1 MGASITK
8 EDEQLTIDLYQSNNY
23 DVDVKIAQLYTEQDE
38 YIIARKRAT
47 IGAIA
52 EKLGMSPRTVTSILK
67 RNGVS
72 RYECPA
78 RVMIAR
84 KNAVKELENV

>member
-1 MGASITK
+1 MGARVTK
-8 EDEQLTIDLYQSNNY
+8 EDEQLTVDLYYSNNY
-23 DVDVKIAQLYTEQDE
+23 DVDVRVARLYTEQDE

-67 RNGVS
+67 RNGVPRFSLAVDMVDS
-72 RYECPA
+72 R
-78 RVMIAR
+78 
-84 KNAVKELENV
+84 